1 MKQTVNFNDFRDAFR
16 AYDRLDN
23 FSRQG
28 LEVLF
33 DYLEQWE
40 ADSGEE
46 LELDVIAFCCDF
58 NEDST
63 DNIARDYR
71 IDVEGMDD
79 EEKEEAVREYLS
91 DNGAYIGDVSDGF
104 VYRSF

>member
-1 MKQTVNFNDFRDAFR
+1 MKTTVNFNDFRDAFR
-16 AYDRLDN
+16 AYNRLDN

-40 ADSGEE
+40 ADAGEE
-46 LELDVIAFCCDF
+46 LELDVIAICCDF
-58 NEDST
+58 SEDST
-63 DNIARDYR
+63 DNIAKDYR

-91 DNGAYIGDVSDGF
+91 DQGAYVGDVADGF
-104 VYRSF
+104 VYRCF